1 MTARREPLFR
11 GTLVA
16 LASATLFGV
25 TTPVIAHFDGGVGPF
40 TVAAL
45 LYAGAAVAALLLRLL
60 WSRRGRPVTAASMPR
75 ILAVGLFGAALAPS
89 LLAWGIGRAGPTAAS
104 LSLNLEASA
113 TVALAALFYREP
125 IGGRVWLAMLAML
138 VGGTLVGVDV
148 SSASS
153 FDVFGVIAV
162 AAAAVCWALDNTITR
177 GLSEEDP
184 LEVVAA
190 KGGIGALMTTAL
202 ALLRHENMPSPIQ
215 IAGLTACGATGYGV
229 SLRLY
234 LTAQR
239 QVGAARTASV
249 FAIAPFLGGA
259 VSWAAGDRA
268 AGPWTGVGALGFLI
282 GIWLH
287 LTERHGHR
295 HRHTEIDHE
304 HAHRHDDGHHDHVHD
319 PPVVGEHTHRHHHSA
334 LEHDH
339 PHAPDLHHVHDH

>member
-1 MTARREPLFR
+1 MTARSEPLFR

-25 TTPVIAHFDGGVGPF
+25 TTPVIAHFDARVGPF
-40 TVAAL
+40 SVAAL
-45 LYAGAAVAALLLRLL
+45 LYVGAAAAALLVRLFS
-60 WSRRGRPVTAASMPR
+60 SRAGRPVTAASMPR
-75 ILAVGLFGAALAPS
+75 VLAVGLFGAALAPS

-104 LSLNLEASA
+104 LSLNLEASG

-125 IGGRVWLAMLAML
+125 IGGRVWFAMFAML
-138 VGGTLVGVDV
+138 VGGTLVGLDV
-148 SSASS
+148 AEAPS
-153 FDVFGVIAV
+153 FDVRGVVAV
-162 AAAAVCWALDNTITR
+162 AAAAICWAADNTITR

-190 KGGIGALMTTAL
+190 KGGVGALMTLAL
-202 ALLRHENMPSPIQ
+202 ALLRHENMPSATQ
-215 IAGLTACGATGYGV
+215 IIGLTVCGATGYGV

-249 FAIAPFLGGA
+249 FAIAPSLGGA
-259 VSWAAGDRA
+259 VSWVAGDRA
-268 AGPWTGVGALGFLI
+268 AGPLTAFGALGFLF

-287 LTERHGHR
+287 LSERHGHR

-334 LEHDH
+334 VEHDH
-339 PHAPDLHHVHDH
+339 PHAPDMHHAHEH